1 MNGFLDYVSRES
13 DRIIAQTVQHASLIA
28 QCILIAAILGVGLGL
43 LVFRNERAAAL
54 ATGVTSI
61 IFTIPSLAMLGLLIA
76 PLGLGVAPTVTAIVL
91 YALLP
96 ILRNT
101 ISGLNSVDG
110 TLVDAAH
117 GIGMSRLR
125 VLVRVQLPLAWP
137 VILAGVRVS
146 TQLAMGIGAIAAF
159 VNGPGLGQL
168 IFSAQA
174 RLGTVNALSMALA
187 GTLGI
192 VLLALLFDL
201 IFVLIGKLTTS
212 RGIRINA

>member
-1 MNGFLDYVSRES
+1 MNGFLEYISRES
-13 DRIIAQTVQHASLIA
+13 DDIVLQTMQHASLIA
-28 QCILIAAILGVGLGL
+28 QCIAIAVVLGIGIGV

-54 ATGVTSI
+54 ATGITSI

-76 PLGLGVAPTVTAIVL
+76 PMGLGVAPTVTAIVL

-101 ISGLNSVDG
+101 ISGLHNVDSA
-110 TLVDAAH
+110 LVDAAH

-125 VLVRVQLPLAWP
+125 VLLRVQLPLAWP
-137 VILAGVRVS
+137 VILTGVRVS

-168 IFSAQA
+168 IFSGQA
-174 RLGTVNALSMALA
+174 RLGTVNALDMALV

-192 VLLALLFDL
+192 VLLALVFDL

-212 RGIRINA
+212 RGIRIHA